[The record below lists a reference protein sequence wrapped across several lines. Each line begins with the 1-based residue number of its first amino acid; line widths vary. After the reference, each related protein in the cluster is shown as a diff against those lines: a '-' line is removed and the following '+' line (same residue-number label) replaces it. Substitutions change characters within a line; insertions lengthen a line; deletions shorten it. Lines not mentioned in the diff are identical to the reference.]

1 VKIEIRELVREDRD
15 SLSRLLSKIT
25 VFDAEDRAIA
35 IQLVDIFLNNPAQED
50 YEFFVAST
58 KDGEVIG
65 YLCYGPTPLTQ
76 GTYDLYW
83 IAVDPAFAGQ
93 GVGTMLLKQ
102 LESTLKEDNARL
114 IVIETSSNQQ
124 YLLTR
129 RFYMKNGYVQ
139 AETIKDF
146 YCPGEDRVTF
156 MKYLGGSPTDP
167 STTR

>member
-1 VKIEIRELVREDRD
+1 
-15 SLSRLLSKIT
+15 
-25 VFDAEDRAIA
+25 
-35 IQLVDIFLNNPAQED
+35 
-50 YEFFVAST
+50 
-58 KDGEVIG
+58 
-65 YLCYGPTPLTQ
+65 
-76 GTYDLYW
+76 
-83 IAVDPAFAGQ
+83 
-93 GVGTMLLKQ
+93 MLLKQ

-156 MKYLGGSPTDP
+156 MKYLEGSPTDP
-167 STTR
+167 

>member
-1 VKIEIRELVREDRD
+1 MKIEIRELVREDRD

-50 YEFFVAST
+50 YQFFVAST

-102 LESTLKEDNARL
+102 LESTLKENNARL
-114 IVIETSSNQQ
+114 ILIETSSSQQ
-124 YLLTR
+124 YVLTR
-129 RFYMKNGYVQ
+129 RFYEKNGYVLV
-139 AETIKDF
+139 ETIKDF
-146 YCPGEDRVTF
+146 YRPGEDRTTYV
-156 MKYLGGSPTDP
+156 KYL
-167 STTR
+167 RF

>member
-1 VKIEIRELVREDRD
+1 MEIEIRELIREDRD
-15 SLSRLLSKIT
+15 SLNRLLSKIT
-25 VFDAEDRAIA
+25 DFDAEDRAIA
-35 IQLVDIFLNNPAQED
+35 ILLVDIFLNNPAQKD
-50 YEFFVAST
+50 YQFFVASDN
-58 KDGEVIG
+58 DGEVIG

-124 YLLTR
+124 YVLTR
-129 RFYMKNGYVQ
+129 RFYEKNGYVL

-146 YCPGEDRVTF
+146 YRPGEDRITYV
-156 MKYLGGSPTDP
+156 KYLRS
-167 STTR
+167 